1 MRPDAPGRGAP
12 PGRGPRESGP
22 GGRRAG
28 GGGTRLPPGGGGIV
42 RPPAGTVRGPLDGAV
57 PGGGTG
63 VPGVVG
69 GRVAGGRLVMALPGR
84 DDTTRGAGDTGGVA
98 AAGGAVSGVV
108 GGVTTLVTT
117 VAGGK
122 VDAGVDCVVDCAVA
136 APVSDVAVSTS
147 AGLVS
152 VVSGSVVDFV
162 DFFARVV
169 LGLASSS
176 PVAAFLARLGLST
189 IGSPF
194 RPFSS
199 AWRRTRSACASTMLD
214 PADTTP
220 TPMVEHSSMTCL
232 EVIPSSLAS
241 VETRTVLLKRLH
253 HLQRRRQPGPRRAN
267 LQHRLRVPAY
277 SPP

>member
-1 MRPDAPGRGAP
+1 
-12 PGRGPRESGP
+12 
-22 GGRRAG
+22 
-28 GGGTRLPPGGGGIV
+28 
-42 RPPAGTVRGPLDGAV
+42 
-57 PGGGTG
+57 
-63 VPGVVG
+63 
-69 GRVAGGRLVMALPGR
+69 MALPGR
-84 DDTTRGAGDTGGVA
+84 DDTTRGAGDTGGVT
-98 AAGGAVSGVV
+98 AAGGAASGVV

-122 VDAGVDCVVDCAVA
+122 VDAGVDWAVDWAVDCAVA

-152 VVSGSVVDFV
+152 VVSDSVVDFV

-176 PVAAFLARLGLST
+176 PAAAFLARLGLST

-214 PADTTP
+214 PAATTP
-220 TPMVEHSSMTCL
+220 TPIVEQSSMTCL
-232 EVIPSSLAS
+232 EVMPSSLAS

-253 HLQRRRQPGPRRAN
+253 HPWNLRQPAPRWLA
-267 LQHRLRVPAY
+267 LQPRPRVPTY

>member
-1 MRPDAPGRGAP
+1 
-12 PGRGPRESGP
+12 
-22 GGRRAG
+22 
-28 GGGTRLPPGGGGIV
+28 
-42 RPPAGTVRGPLDGAV
+42 
-57 PGGGTG
+57 
-63 VPGVVG
+63 
-69 GRVAGGRLVMALPGR
+69 MALPGR

-122 VDAGVDCVVDCAVA
+122 VDAGVDCVVDCAVDCA
-136 APVSDVAVSTS
+136 VGAPVSDVAVPTA
-147 AGLVS
+147 AGVAS
-152 VVSGSVVDFV
+152 VASGSVVDVV

-169 LGLASSS
+169 LGLASAS

-214 PADTTP
+214 PAETTP

-232 EVIPSSLAS
+232 EVMPSSLAS
-241 VETRTVLLKRLH
+241 VETRTVLLKRWH
-253 HLQRRRQPGPRRAN
+253 HLRRRRQPGLRRAN
-267 LQHRLRVPAY
+267 LQRQLATLRTQPPVPAC

>member
-69 GRVAGGRLVMALPGR
+69 GRIAGGRLVMALPGR
-84 DDTTRGAGDTGGVA
+84 DDTTRGAGDTGGVT
-98 AAGGAVSGVV
+98 AAGGAASGVV

-122 VDAGVDCVVDCAVA
+122 VDTGVDWAVA

-152 VVSGSVVDFV
+152 VVSDSVVDFV

-176 PVAAFLARLGLST
+176 PAAAFLARLGLST

-214 PADTTP
+214 PAATTP
-220 TPMVEHSSMTCL
+220 TPIVEQSSMTCL
-232 EVIPSSLAS
+232 EVMPSSLAS

-253 HLQRRRQPGPRRAN
+253 HPWNLRQPAPRWMALQRRS
-267 LQHRLRVPAY
+267 RVPAY